1 MADSPNTRHD
11 EEIPTNAAT
20 GAEAGLFH
28 DIVRK
33 LGGLPP
39 GVRRVEFHLGEDSE
53 GAPAVWI
60 TFVAG
65 DDLKP
70 SKEKIA
76 DLQRITNE
84 VRAEILR
91 SDTERW
97 PYVEIVTE

>member
-1 MADSPNTRHD
+1 
-11 EEIPTNAAT
+11 
-20 GAEAGLFH
+20 
-28 DIVRK
+28 
-33 LGGLPP
+33 
-39 GVRRVEFHLGEDSE
+39 
-53 GAPAVWI
+53 VWI

-76 DLQRITNE
+76 DLQRVTSE

-91 SDTERW
+91 SNTERW

>member
-1 MADSPNTRHD
+1 MADTQNTRPD
-11 EEIPTNAAT
+11 EAIPTGAAI
-20 GAEAGLFH
+20 GGEARLFH

-33 LGGLPP
+33 LGDLPP
-39 GVRRVEFHLGEDSE
+39 DVRRVEFHFGEDSE

-70 SKEKIA
+70 SKQKIA
-76 DLQRITNE
+76 DLQRVASE
-84 VRAEILR
+84 VRAAILR
-91 SDTERW
+91 SETERW

>member
-1 MADSPNTRHD
+1 MADTPDKPPDDQSLTG
-11 EEIPTNAAT
+11 AAT
-20 GAEAGLFH
+20 VAEARLFH

-33 LGGLPP
+33 VGRLPS
-39 GVRRVEFHLGEDSE
+39 GVRQVRFRFGEDSE

-60 TFVAG
+60 TLVAG

-70 SKEKIA
+70 SKEKIG
-76 DLQRITNE
+76 DLQRVTSE
-84 VRAEILR
+84 VREEILR

>member
-1 MADSPNTRHD
+1 MVDTPNTGHD
-11 EEIPTNAAT
+11 EEVPTGAAT
-20 GAEAGLFH
+20 GEEARLVH

-33 LGGLPP
+33 LGGLPS
-39 GVRRVEFHLGEDSE
+39 GVLRVEFHFGEDSE

-60 TFVAG
+60 TFVAS

-76 DLQRITNE
+76 DLQRITSE

>member
-1 MADSPNTRHD
+1 MADTPNASTD
-11 EEIPTNAAT
+11 DQIPAGAAS
-20 GAEAGLFH
+20 GAEAQVFD
-28 DIVRK
+28 DIVRRM
-33 LGGLPP
+33 GPLPA
-39 GVRRVEFHLGEDSE
+39 GVRRVQFRFGEDSE

-60 TFVAG
+60 TFIAG

-76 DLQRITNE
+76 DLQRVASK

-91 SDTERW
+91 SESERW

>member
-1 MADSPNTRHD
+1 MADTPNIRHD
-11 EEIPTNAAT
+11 EQVPTGAAT
-20 GAEAGLFH
+20 GVEARLFH
-28 DIVRK
+28 NIVGK
-33 LGGLPP
+33 LEDLPP
-39 GVRRVEFHLGEDSE
+39 GVRRVEFHFGEDSE

-60 TFVAG
+60 TFIAG

-76 DLQRITNE
+76 DLQKVASE
-84 VRAEILR
+84 VRAEIFR